1 MRILSRMLKLGRP
14 RLRSLVIVA
23 LLTSGAA
30 AAGLLEPWLYRAIIN
45 DVAGVFVAEDDDVE
59 EGLQLVARATQHLTD
74 SASRIFAAPLRPFIP
89 PPSGDARA
97 LESRTSSEAIATL
110 LAAAV
115 LMVLS
120 RLLAEA
126 MKMVGDNR
134 AAVTANAIERDFIQR
149 VFSHVLRLPIGF
161 FSGRG
166 SGAVARRIDQSDQI
180 TPIFTALSQEILP
193 HAVMLVASLWIMA
206 AVNWQLAL
214 IVLAAAP
221 VYGLVTYR
229 LSRAIDHGLED
240 YYLLWDEVSIR
251 IRRAIS
257 GIRTVRAYGAERA
270 EEARL
275 RDAIDRSYSTHLTRS
290 RVQNHFTYL
299 QDVVITM
306 SKAGIVVFGGMKAL
320 DHQLTPGDVVL
331 FLAYLDHVYQPIEQL
346 TGVYL
351 SLQQHAMSYRRAER
365 LLETEVEHGAQR
377 PSLSPGPGAVIF
389 TKVRFGYAGDAVLKD
404 VSFEIPAGQRVALVG
419 PSGAGKTT
427 VTDLL
432 CALYQADG
440 GDIQV
445 DGQSLR
451 EVSPESVRQAIRGVG
466 VDSAVFAGT
475 IRNNIVYGRPD
486 ATESELEAALAAC
499 GLGSHG
505 GRWRQGL
512 DTEVE
517 DRGVNLSAGERQRLL
532 LARAI
537 VSKPRVLILDEATAN
552 LDFSS
557 EEAVRAAVRALG
569 PQITT
574 IIIAHRP
581 AMVADVDRV
590 LVLREGRI
598 EEDGSPDD
606 LVRRGGYFS
615 QMMAKA
621 AA

>member
-59 EGLQLVARATQHLTD
+59 EGLQLVLRATQHLTD

-89 PPSGDARA
+89 PPSGDAR
-97 LESRTSSEAIATL
+97 E
-110 LAAAV
+110 
-115 LMVLS
+115 
-120 RLLAEA
+120 
-126 MKMVGDNR
+126 
-134 AAVTANAIERDFIQR
+134 
-149 VFSHVLRLPIGF
+149 
-161 FSGRG
+161 
-166 SGAVARRIDQSDQI
+166 
-180 TPIFTALSQEILP
+180 
-193 HAVMLVASLWIMA
+193 
-206 AVNWQLAL
+206 
-214 IVLAAAP
+214 
-221 VYGLVTYR
+221 
-229 LSRAIDHGLED
+229 
-240 YYLLWDEVSIR
+240 
-251 IRRAIS
+251 
-257 GIRTVRAYGAERA
+257 
-270 EEARL
+270 
-275 RDAIDRSYSTHLTRS
+275 
-290 RVQNHFTYL
+290 
-299 QDVVITM
+299 
-306 SKAGIVVFGGMKAL
+306 
-320 DHQLTPGDVVL
+320 
-331 FLAYLDHVYQPIEQL
+331 
-346 TGVYL
+346 
-351 SLQQHAMSYRRAER
+351 
-365 LLETEVEHGAQR
+365 LETEVEHGAQR
-377 PSLSPGPGAVIF
+377 PSLSPDPGAVMF
-389 TKVRFGYAGDAVLKD
+389 RKVRFGYAGDAVLKD